1 MGEVCIT
8 GTLKESRKREL
19 GVGSK
24 EFFKMGE
31 NVAHLYVDAR
41 GEEIAV

>member
-1 MGEVCIT
+1 MCIT

-24 EFFKMGE
+24 EFFKTGE

-41 GEEIAV
+41 REEIAV